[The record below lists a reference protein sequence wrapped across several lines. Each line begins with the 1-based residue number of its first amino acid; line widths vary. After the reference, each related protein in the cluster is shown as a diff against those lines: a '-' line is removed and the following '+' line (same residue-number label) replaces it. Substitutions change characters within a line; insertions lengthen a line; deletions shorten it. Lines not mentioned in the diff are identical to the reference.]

1 MIKNLTMK
9 ECSELN
15 GGYGAGMVLFGP
27 IAGSIST
34 IQFLDPKQNQ

>member
-1 MIKNLTMK
+1 MKSLTMK

-27 IAGSIST
+27 IVGILIGTPTSKSV
-34 IQFLDPKQNQ
+34 

>member
-27 IAGSIST
+27 IAGILIDTPASKSI
-34 IQFLDPKQNQ
+34 